1 MVKTEKSEQN
11 LIIKNMNIVITSASS
26 ELARNVAGALAQ
38 EHTLRLTELS
48 PIETIEG
55 TFVQSEL
62 GHDESTNELVRGM
75 DTIIHIAETPPNLL
89 AEADQQENY
98 AIDYQTRC
106 TYNLLMA
113 AAAEGVEHF
122 VYASTLRLF
131 DQHGEDWTVTESW
144 RPRPSVDSFVLSKHL
159 GEFTCR
165 EFGREG
171 KINVTCLR
179 LGNLIIAD
187 AAATAEYDSMWLEMN
202 DAVTAFRC
210 SLESSSSW
218 RIFHI
223 QSEFPGSRFSIGK
236 AKGHLKFD
244 PQFVPEK

>member
-1 MVKTEKSEQN
+1 
-11 LIIKNMNIVITSASS
+11 MNILITSAGS

-38 EHTLRLTELS
+38 EHTLRLTELYLVD
-48 PIETIEG
+48 EVEG

-75 DTIIHIAETPPNLL
+75 DTIIHIAEVPSELL
-89 AEADQQENY
+89 AEADQPENY

-113 AAAEGVEHF
+113 AAAEGVQHF

-131 DQHGEDWTVTESW
+131 EQHGEDWTVTESW

-179 LGNLIIAD
+179 LGNLITAD

-202 DAVTAFRC
+202 DAVAAFRGA
-210 SLESSSSW
+210 LESSAPW
-218 RIFHI
+218 QIFHI

-236 AKGHLKFD
+236 AKGHLKFN
-244 PQFVPEK
+244 PQFVPSQAKEA

>member
-1 MVKTEKSEQN
+1 
-11 LIIKNMNIVITSASS
+11 MNILITSAGS
-26 ELARNVAGALAQ
+26 ELARNVAGALAE
-38 EHTLRLTELS
+38 EHTLRLTELY
-48 PIETIEG
+48 PVDTVEG

-62 GHDESTNELVRGM
+62 GHDESTNELVRGI
-75 DTIIHIAETPPNLL
+75 DTIIHIAEIPSDLL
-89 AEADQQENY
+89 VSEADQPDNY

-113 AAAEGVEHF
+113 ASEEGVKHAI
-122 VYASTLRLF
+122 YASTLRLF
-131 DQHGEDWTVTESW
+131 EQHGEDWTVTESW

-171 KINVTCLR
+171 KLNVTCLR
-179 LGNLIIAD
+179 LGNLVTVD
-187 AAATAEYDSMWLEMN
+187 AAVTAEPDSMWLEMN
-202 DAVTAFRC
+202 DAVTAFQGA
-210 SLESSSSW
+210 LESSSPW

-236 AKGHLKFD
+236 AKGHLQFN
-244 PQFVPEK
+244 PQFVP

>member
-1 MVKTEKSEQN
+1 MKI
-11 LIIKNMNIVITSASS
+11 LITSAGS
-26 ELARNVAGALAQ
+26 ELARNVAGVLKE
-38 EHTLRLTELS
+38 EHTLHLTELY
-48 PIETIEG
+48 PVENTEG
-55 TFVQSEL
+55 TFVQSKL

-75 DTIIHIAETPPNLL
+75 DAIIHIAEVPPHLL
-89 AEADQQENY
+89 AEAQEPNNY

-113 AAAEGVEHF
+113 ASAEGVNH
-122 VYASTLRLF
+122 VIYASTLRLF
-131 DQHGEDWTVTESW
+131 EQHGEDWTVTESW

-179 LGNLIIAD
+179 LGNLITAD
-187 AAATAEYDSMWLEMN
+187 AAATAEYNSMWLEMN
-202 DAVTAFRC
+202 DAVTAFQGA
-210 SLESSSSW
+210 LGVSSPW
-218 RIFHI
+218 QIFHV

-236 AKGHLKFD
+236 AKGHLKFE
-244 PQFVPEK
+244 PKFVPASR

>member
-1 MVKTEKSEQN
+1 
-11 LIIKNMNIVITSASS
+11 MNILITSAGS
-26 ELARNVAGALAQ
+26 ELARNIAGVLAE
-38 EHTLRLTELS
+38 EHTLRLTELC
-48 PIETIEG
+48 PVDNVEG

-62 GHDESTNELVRGM
+62 GHDESTNELVRGI
-75 DTIIHIAETPPNLL
+75 DTIIHIAEIPSDLL
-89 AEADQQENY
+89 AEAAQSDNY

-113 AAAEGVEHF
+113 ASEEGVKH
-122 VYASTLRLF
+122 VIYASTLRLF
-131 DQHGEDWTVTESW
+131 EQHGEDWTVTESW

-171 KINVTCLR
+171 KLNVTCLR
-179 LGNLIIAD
+179 LGNLVTAD
-187 AAATAEYDSMWLEMN
+187 AAATAEPDAMWLEMK
-202 DAVTAFRC
+202 DAVSAFQGT
-210 SLESSSSW
+210 LESSAPW

-244 PQFVPEK
+244 PQFAPSS

>member
-1 MVKTEKSEQN
+1 MDI
-11 LIIKNMNIVITSASS
+11 LITSAGS
-26 ELARNVAGALAQ
+26 ELARNIAGALAA
-38 EHTLRLTELS
+38 EHTLRLTELY
-48 PIETIEG
+48 PVENAEG

-62 GHDESTNELVRGM
+62 GHDASTNELVRGM
-75 DTIIHIAETPPNLL
+75 DAIIHIAETPPAFL
-89 AEADQQENY
+89 AEAEQPDNY

-113 AAAEGVEHF
+113 ASEEGVKHAI
-122 VYASTLRLF
+122 YASTLRLF
-131 DQHGEDWTVTESW
+131 EQHGENWTVTESW

-179 LGNLIIAD
+179 LGNLITAD
-187 AAATAEYDSMWLEMN
+187 AAAATEADPMWLEMN
-202 DAVTAFRC
+202 DAVAAFRGA
-210 SLESSSSW
+210 LESSAPW
-218 RIFHI
+218 RIFHV

-236 AKGHLKFD
+236 AKGHLKFE
-244 PQFVPEK
+244 PQFVPQVKEV